1 MRPSTNM
8 NSEIA
13 SKPPGEKMLDVQAI
27 AAKLAY
33 EWKNIYRFL
42 SSNESMPRG
51 RGIVT
56 AEVFDQALEVT
67 NVRLTK

>member
-1 MRPSTNM
+1 M
-8 NSEIA
+8 NFEIS
-13 SKPPGEKMLDVQAI
+13 SKLPTEKTLDVQAI
-27 AAKLAY
+27 ATKLAY
-33 EWKNIYRFL
+33 EWKNIYRYL

-56 AEVFDQALEVT
+56 ADVFDQALEVT